1 MNIRNRSSKYFTSAT
16 DKTGTDVCI
25 VLENGAYRVEVTCD
39 FPREFNRFSM
49 IECTDRAHALEVA
62 SKACRQAIRSGKV
75 EDVNQRSV
83 TAYAA

>member
-1 MNIRNRSSKYFTSAT
+1 MKIRNRSSKYFQSPT

-25 VLENGAYRVEVTCD
+25 VLEDGAYRVEITCD
-39 FPREFNRFSM
+39 FPSEFNRFSM
-49 IECTDRAHALEVA
+49 IECTDRANALEVA
-62 SKACRQAIRSGKV
+62 SKVCRQAIRSGKV